1 MVTIWKSNIDLY
13 GLDRLIEGLDIRNDN
28 SPINSIPY
36 EELVKSIEVS
46 NISRLKHIEKVT
58 SVLVDNYIL
67 AIQINEGKD
76 GSTYNGIGI
85 LKSYL
90 LSECFKSCTDSVI
103 WLLDG
108 DDLRLVEN
116 EDTGTVYT
124 RYRVLKCD
132 IPLRNAL
139 DGIMLKGNQAVEEYT
154 NPLGGIT
161 KEILVNN
168 DMMKEEW

>member
-1 MVTIWKSNIDLY
+1 MITIWKSLIDLY
-13 GLDRLIEGLDIRNDN
+13 GLDRLIEGSDIKYDN
-28 SPINSIPY
+28 SPLSSIPY
-36 EELVKSIEVS
+36 EELIKCIEVS
-46 NISRLKHIEKVT
+46 NILRLKHIEKVT

-67 AIQINEGKD
+67 AIQIKEAKD
-76 GSTYNGIGI
+76 GNTYNGIGI

-90 LSECFKSCTDSVI
+90 LSDCFKSCTDSVI

-108 DDLRLVEN
+108 DDLRSIET

-132 IPLRNAL
+132 IPLRKAL
-139 DGIMLKGNQAVEEYT
+139 DGIMLGGDQAVEKYT

-168 DMMKEEW
+168 DLMKEE

>member
-1 MVTIWKSNIDLY
+1 MITIWKSLIDLY
-13 GLDRLIEGLDIRNDN
+13 GLDRLIEGLDIKNDN
-28 SPINSIPY
+28 SPLTSIPY
-36 EELVKSIEVS
+36 EELIKCIEVS
-46 NISRLKHIEKVT
+46 NILRLKHIEKAT

-67 AIQINEGKD
+67 AIQIKEAKD
-76 GSTYNGIGI
+76 GNTYNGLGI

-90 LSECFKSCTDSVI
+90 LSDCFKSCTDSVI

-108 DDLRLVEN
+108 DDLRSIET

-132 IPLRNAL
+132 IPLRKAL
-139 DGIMLKGNQAVEEYT
+139 DGIMLGGDQAVEKYT

-168 DMMKEEW
+168 DLMKEE